1 MDWGTSFFDVVGRE
15 LDKKS
20 GLEGKLAGTA
30 VRGLE
35 GKHDVLGSKNVGR
48 ESVGGEHFWHG
59 IGRGDDFCM
68 GVGRELDNG
77 FRSKIKFVCK
87 IGWTGVVG
95 GFSAPIPCQFSPCSE
110 APQNTSCPHF
120 PVSLATRPSRK
131 I

>member
-1 MDWGTSFFDVVGRE
+1 MDWGTSFFDVVGRG

-20 GLEGKLAGTA
+20 GLEGKLAGTG

-68 GVGRELDNG
+68 GVGRGLDDG
-77 FRSKIKFVCK
+77 FRSKNRFVCK
-87 IGWTGVVG
+87 NGWTGIGG
-95 GFSAPIPCQFSPCSE
+95 GFSAPIPCQFSPCS
-110 APQNTSCPHF
+110 
-120 PVSLATRPSRK
+120 VSLPWLLFLPWTL
-131 I
+131 